1 MSAMK
6 NLDLILQQ
14 NSPTPEEYDENKTLI
29 SMHLD
34 GIIGANKLPQHL
46 KDILFQWEQDE
57 LELDVKDTVAPWDNN
72 FNE

>member
-34 GIIGANKLPQHL
+34 GIIEANKLPQHL

-57 LELDVKDTVAPWDNN
+57 LELDVKDTVASWDTN
-72 FNE
+72 FSE